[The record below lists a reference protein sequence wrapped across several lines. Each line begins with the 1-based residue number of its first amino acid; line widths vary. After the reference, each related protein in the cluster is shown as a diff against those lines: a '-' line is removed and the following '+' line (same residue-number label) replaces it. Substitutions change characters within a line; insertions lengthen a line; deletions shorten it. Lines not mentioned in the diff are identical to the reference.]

1 MLTMENSKKDNRL
14 LKIIKI
20 KLKNLN
26 QINKIYL
33 NLLPKT
39 LKLSKSR
46 AKTKTLIRIL
56 ENFKLFPAPN
66 NIWKKGPKEH
76 LWQKECKL
84 IRTHFNRLWFSSR
97 SQKKKNDK
105 KKLIKTFLKFLIK
118 NSNKNSIFIKL
129 FLSQLIENL

>member
-1 MLTMENSKKDNRL
+1 M
-14 LKIIKI
+14 KIIKI
-20 KLKNLN
+20 KLNNLN

-33 NLLPKT
+33 NLSPKT

-66 NIWKKGPKEH
+66 NIWKKGPKEP
-76 LWQKECKL
+76 LWKKECKL

-97 SQKKKNDK
+97 SQKKKNDIK
-105 KKLIKTFLKFLIK
+105 KIL
-118 NSNKNSIFIKL
+118 
-129 FLSQLIENL
+129 NL